1 MRGAAHVLVVLAPL
15 LVGCFSVRSTGRFS
29 YAKVDA
35 ATFAQVL
42 ADSTDRV
49 LIDVR
54 TPAEHARGHLPGAIN
69 RSFLSFRYGR
79 LVRDLDRTKLVLL
92 YCHTCHRSP
101 LAARRMKRMG
111 FRHVVDLQ
119 GGFRHWPGHTATT
132 P

>member
-1 MRGAAHVLVVLAPL
+1 MVLLAPL
-15 LVGCFSVRSTGRFS
+15 LVGCFSVRSTGRFA

-35 ATFAQVL
+35 ATFARVL
-42 ADSTDRV
+42 VDSADHV

-54 TPAEHARGHLPGAIN
+54 TPAEHAKGHLPGAIN
-69 RSFLSFRYGR
+69 RSYLSFRYGR

-111 FRHVVDLQ
+111 FRHVVDLE
-119 GGFRHWPGHTATT
+119 GGYRRWPGPNTAA